1 MVVQGFKVQGFKVKI
16 ECRRTLN
23 FEPFEPLNEIPMYRV
38 GIDIGGTFTD
48 MLLVGDDGSAVI
60 AKTLTTPG
68 DPSLAVENALRPV
81 LENGSVDARQ
91 RGTLIHGTTLVTN
104 ALIERK
110 GALTALLTTAG
121 FRDAVEIG
129 REHRYELYDLN
140 LDLPKPLVPRHLRFD
155 VPERMAADG
164 SILQELDEAF
174 VRKLVGE
181 LRDKGIKAIG
191 VCYLNSF
198 RNPAHEK
205 RTAEIIAEVAPQ
217 IRVSLSSEVV
227 AEIREFQR
235 TSTTLANVYV
245 QERVS
250 DYLAQ
255 LQARLDEIGFRG
267 SFFVMLSS
275 GGIATR
281 ETASRFPV
289 RLLESGP
296 AAGAIAAAEAGMGSG
311 HRDLLSFDMG
321 GTTAKLCVIEDGQPL
336 KTHEFEVDRVYRFRK
351 GSGLP
356 VRIPVIDMIEIGAGG
371 GSIARVDSLG
381 LLKVGPDSSGADP
394 GPVCYG
400 QGGTQPT
407 VTDADLVL
415 GYLDA
420 NYFLGGKM
428 KLDLDGT
435 KKALERLGKPL
446 KMTAEQ
452 VAWGIHQIVNENMAN
467 AARAHLGER
476 GKDPRRMPM
485 YAFGGAGPV
494 HGYRVAEILRL
505 PALISPFGAGVGST
519 FGLLAAPLAFDF
531 VRSAYSRMDRLDWNL
546 ANRLLDEMAQEGR
559 KVLESSGLRAHDIV
573 YQRTADLRYI
583 GQGHEV
589 SVALP
594 DGVLSVD
601 DLPRIAA
608 EFERTYES
616 LYGRKG
622 PDVPLEVINWRVVAS
637 GPRPDMN
644 LKLPRN
650 STHGGDARKGS
661 RLAFFP
667 ETNGYVETSIYDRY
681 TLEPGMRFNGPAIVE
696 ERESTLIVG
705 VGGQARVDE
714 RLNVVVELGDG
725 K

>member
-1 MVVQGFKVQGFKVKI
+1 
-16 ECRRTLN
+16 
-23 FEPFEPLNEIPMYRV
+23 MYRV

-48 MLLVGDDGSAVI
+48 MLLVGDDGRAII

-81 LENGSVDARQ
+81 LENGSVNARE

-110 GALTALLTTAG
+110 GALTALLTTSG

-155 VPERMAADG
+155 VPERVAADG
-164 SILQELDEAF
+164 SVLAALDEAF

-181 LRDKGIKAIG
+181 LRDKGVRAIG

-198 RNPAHEK
+198 RNPAHEN
-205 RTAEIIAEVAPQ
+205 RTAQIIAEIAPH

-227 AEIREFQR
+227 AEIREYQR

-245 QERVS
+245 QERVA

-255 LQARLDEIGFRG
+255 LQARLDKIGFRG

-281 ETASRFPV
+281 ETSSRFPV

-296 AAGAIAAAEAGMGSG
+296 AAGAIAAAEAGLRSG

-321 GTTAKLCVIEDGQPL
+321 GTTAKLCVIEDGEPL

-428 KLDLDGT
+428 KLDLTGT
-435 KKALERLGKPL
+435 KKSLERLGKPL

-505 PALISPFGAGVGST
+505 PALIAPFGAGVGST
-519 FGLLAAPLAFDF
+519 FGLLSAPLAFDF
-531 VRSAYSRMDRLDWNL
+531 VRSAYSRMDQLDWQW
-546 ANRLLDEMAQEGR
+546 ANRLLDEMAREGR
-559 KVLESSGLRAHDIV
+559 KVLESSGLNAAEIR

-589 SVALP
+589 SVVLP
-594 DGVLSVD
+594 DGVLDVD
-601 DLPRIAA
+601 DLGRIGA

-622 PDVPLEVINWRVVAS
+622 PEVPLEVINWRVVAS

-644 LKLPRN
+644 LQLPRG
-650 STHGGDARKGS
+650 SSKGGDARKGS

-667 ETNGYVETSIYDRY
+667 ESNGYVETAIYDRY
-681 TLEPGMRFNGPAIVE
+681 ALEPGMRFTGPAIVE
-696 ERESTLIVG
+696 ERESTLIIG
-705 VGGQARVDE
+705 ARGRARVDDN
-714 RLNVVVELGDG
+714 LNVVVELSEGDNG

>member
-1 MVVQGFKVQGFKVKI
+1 
-16 ECRRTLN
+16 
-23 FEPFEPLNEIPMYRV
+23 MYRV

-48 MLLVGDDGSAVI
+48 MLLVGEDGTAVVG
-60 AKTLTTPG
+60 KTLTTA
-68 DPSLAVENALRPV
+68 DPSLAVENALGPA
-81 LENGSVDARQ
+81 LENGAVKTSE

-110 GALTALLTTAG
+110 GALTALLTTVG

-140 LDLPKPLVPRHLRFD
+140 LELPKPLVPRHLRFD
-155 VPERMAADG
+155 VPERVAADG
-164 SILQELDEAF
+164 SVLQTLDEDF
-174 VRKLVGE
+174 VRRLVTE
-181 LRDKGIKAIG
+181 LRDKGIKAVG

-198 RNPAHEK
+198 RNPSHER
-205 RTAEIIAEVAPQ
+205 RTAEIITEVAPE

-235 TSTTLANVYV
+235 TSTTLVNVYV
-245 QERVS
+245 QRRVS
-250 DYLAQ
+250 DYLAH
-255 LQARLDEIGFRG
+255 LQARLDKIGFAG

-296 AAGAIAAAEAGMGSG
+296 AAGALAAAQAGILAG

-381 LLKVGPDSSGADP
+381 LLKVGPESSGAVP
-394 GPVCYG
+394 GPVCYR
-400 QGGTQPT
+400 QGGTEPT

-415 GYLDA
+415 GYLDPH
-420 NYFLGGKM
+420 YFLGGKM
-428 KLDLDGT
+428 KLDLDGAR
-435 KKALERLGKPL
+435 KALRGLGAKL
-446 KMTAEQ
+446 NMTAEQ
-452 VAWGIHQIVNENMAN
+452 VAWGIYQIVNENMAN

-476 GKDPRRMPM
+476 GKDPRRLPI

-505 PALISPFGAGVGST
+505 PTLISPFGAGVGST

-531 VRSAYSRMDRLDWNL
+531 VRSAYSRLDQTDWRF
-546 ANRLLDEMAQEGR
+546 ANGLLDEMAGEGR
-559 KVLESSGLRAHDIV
+559 RILVSSGLAANAIS
-573 YQRTADLRYI
+573 YQRTADMRYV

-589 SVALP
+589 SVMLP
-594 DGVLSVD
+594 DGALG
-601 DLPRIAA
+601 LEHLTPIANA
-608 EFERTYES
+608 FEETYRA

-637 GPRPDMN
+637 GPRPAMN
-644 LKLPRN
+644 FKLSRDTAN
-650 STHGGDARKGS
+650 HTDTRKAS
-661 RLAFFP
+661 RSAYFP
-667 ETNGYVETSIYDRY
+667 EHGRYVDTAVYNRY
-681 TLEPGMRFNGPAIVE
+681 ALTPEMKFDGPAIVE

-705 VGGQARVDE
+705 VGGHARVDE
-714 RLNVVVELGDG
+714 RLNVIVEVAHGD
-725 K
+725 

>member
-1 MVVQGFKVQGFKVKI
+1 
-16 ECRRTLN
+16 
-23 FEPFEPLNEIPMYRV
+23 MYRV

-48 MLLVGDDGSAVI
+48 MLLVGDDGTAVI

-81 LENGSVDARQ
+81 LDDGSVNKGE

-110 GALTALLTTAG
+110 GALTALLTTSG
-121 FRDAVEIG
+121 FRDAVEIA

-164 SILQELDEAF
+164 SVLENLDEVF
-174 VRKLVGE
+174 LRRLVGE

-205 RTAEIIAEVAPQ
+205 RTAEIIAEMAPK

-227 AEIREFQR
+227 AEIREYQR

-255 LQARLDEIGFRG
+255 LQGRLDAIGFNG

-281 ETASRFPV
+281 DTASRFPV

-296 AAGAIAAAEAGMGSG
+296 AAGALAAAEAGLRSG

-321 GTTAKLCVIEDGQPL
+321 GTTAKLCVIDDGQPL

-407 VTDADLVL
+407 VTDADLML

-428 KLDLDGT
+428 KLDLTGT
-435 KKALERLGKPL
+435 KKALERLGTPL
-446 KMTAEQ
+446 KMSAEQ

-519 FGLLAAPLAFDF
+519 FGLLSAPLAFDF
-531 VRSAYSRMDRLDWNL
+531 VRSAYSRMDQLDWSL
-546 ANRLLDEMAQEGR
+546 ANRLLDEMAQEGS
-559 KVLESSGLRAHDIV
+559 KVLQSSGLAESEIG
-573 YQRTADLRYI
+573 YQRTADLRFI

-594 DGVLSVD
+594 DGVLTSA

-622 PDVPLEVINWRVVAS
+622 PDVALEVINWRVVAS

-644 LKLPRN
+644 LKLPRGA
-650 STHGGDARKGS
+650 TQGGAARKGV

-667 ETNGYVETSIYDRY
+667 ETNGYVETAIYDRY
-681 TLEPGMRFNGPAIVE
+681 ALEPGMAFAGPAIVE
-696 ERESTLIVG
+696 ERESTLIIG
-705 VGGQARVDE
+705 AHGKARVDE
-714 RLNVVVELGDG
+714 RLNVVVELTDG

>member
-1 MVVQGFKVQGFKVKI
+1 
-16 ECRRTLN
+16 
-23 FEPFEPLNEIPMYRV
+23 MYRV

-48 MLLVGDDGSAVI
+48 MLLVGEDGGAVI
-60 AKTLTTPG
+60 GKTLTTPG
-68 DPSLAVENALRPV
+68 DPSLAVENALRPA
-81 LENGSVDARQ
+81 LDNGAVKAGE

-121 FRDAVEIG
+121 FRDAIEIA

-155 VPERMAADG
+155 VPERIAADG
-164 SILQELDEAF
+164 SVLQALDESF
-174 VRKLVGE
+174 IRRLVGE

-191 VCYLNSF
+191 ICYLNSF
-198 RNPAHEK
+198 RNPSHEK
-205 RTAEIIAEVAPQ
+205 RTAEIIAEVAPEM
-217 IRVSLSSEVV
+217 RVSLSSEVV

-235 TSTTLANVYV
+235 TSTTLVNVYV

-250 DYLAQ
+250 NYLAQ
-255 LQARLDEIGFRG
+255 LQSRLDQIGFNG

-275 GGIATR
+275 GGIATS
-281 ETASRFPV
+281 ETSSRFPV

-296 AAGAIAAAEAGMGSG
+296 AAGALAAAQAGILAG

-356 VRIPVIDMIEIGAGG
+356 VRIPVIDMIELGAGG
-371 GSIARVDSLG
+371 GSLARVDLLG
-381 LLKVGPDSSGADP
+381 LLKVGPESSGAVP
-394 GPVCYG
+394 GPVCYR
-400 QGGTQPT
+400 QGGTDPT

-415 GYLDA
+415 GYLDP

-428 KLDLDGT
+428 QLDLAGARD
-435 KKALERLGKPL
+435 ALGRLGANL
-446 KMTAEQ
+446 NMTAEQ
-452 VAWGIHQIVNENMAN
+452 AGWGIHQIVNENMAN

-476 GKDPRRMPM
+476 GKDPRRMPV

-505 PALISPFGAGVGST
+505 PAVISPFGAGVGST

-531 VRSAYSRMDRLDWNL
+531 VRSAYSRLDQLDWQF
-546 ANRLLDEMAQEGR
+546 ANGLLDEMAEEGR
-559 KVLESSGLRAHDIV
+559 RILVNSGLAANAIT
-573 YQRTADLRYI
+573 YQRTADMRYV

-589 SVALP
+589 SVTLP
-594 DGVLSVD
+594 DGALRPEH
-601 DLPRIAA
+601 LAPIATA
-608 EFERTYES
+608 FEETYRA

-622 PDVPLEVINWRVVAS
+622 PDVALEVINWRVVAS
-637 GPRPDMN
+637 GPRPEMN
-644 LKLPRN
+644 FRLSRETPHH
-650 STHGGDARKGS
+650 TETRKGS
-661 RLAFFP
+661 RLAYFP
-667 ETNGYVETSIYDRY
+667 EHGRYVDTVVYNRY
-681 TLEPGMRFNGPAIVE
+681 ALTPGMTFDGPAIVE
-696 ERESTLIVG
+696 ERESTLIIG
-705 VGGQARVDE
+705 VGGRARVDE
-714 RLNVVVELGDG
+714 RLNVIVELTHGN
-725 K
+725 

>member
-1 MVVQGFKVQGFKVKI
+1 
-16 ECRRTLN
+16 
-23 FEPFEPLNEIPMYRV
+23 MYRV

-48 MLLVGDDGSAVI
+48 MLLVGEDGTAVI
-60 AKTLTTPG
+60 GKTLTTPG
-68 DPSLAVENALRPV
+68 DPSLAVENALKPV
-81 LENGSVDARQ
+81 LQNGTVNSQ
-91 RGTLIHGTTLVTN
+91 ERGTLIHGTTLVTN

-110 GALTALLTTAG
+110 GAPTALLTTSG

-140 LDLPKPLVPRHLRFD
+140 LELPKPLVPRHLRFD
-155 VPERMAADG
+155 VPERIAADG
-164 SILQELDEAF
+164 SVLEPLDEDF
-174 VRKLVGE
+174 VRRLVTE
-181 LRDKGIKAIG
+181 LRDNGIKAIAIS
-191 VCYLNSF
+191 YLNSY
-198 RNPAHEK
+198 RNPAHER
-205 RTAEIIAEVAPQ
+205 RTGEIVAEVAPL

-227 AEIREFQR
+227 AEIRELQR

-255 LQARLDEIGFRG
+255 LEARLETIGFIG

-281 ETASRFPV
+281 DTASRFPV

-296 AAGAIAAAEAGMGSG
+296 AAGALAAAQAGMVSG

-321 GTTAKLCVIEDGQPL
+321 GTTAKLCVIDDGRPL

-371 GSIARVDSLG
+371 GSMARIDSLG
-381 LLKVGPDSSGADP
+381 LLKVGPESSGADP

-400 QGGTQPT
+400 QGGTEPT
-407 VTDADLVL
+407 VTDADLIL
-415 GYLDA
+415 GYLDPR
-420 NYFLGGKM
+420 YFLGGKM
-428 KLDLDGT
+428 PLDVEAARI
-435 KKALERLGKPL
+435 ALGRLGQRL
-446 KMTAEQ
+446 GMTVEQ

-476 GKDPRRMPM
+476 GKDPRRLPM

-494 HGYRVAEILRL
+494 HGYGVAEILRL
-505 PALISPFGAGVGST
+505 PALISPIGAGVGST

-531 VRSAYSRMDRLDWNL
+531 VRSAYSRLDELDWQF
-546 ANRLLDEMAQEGR
+546 ANGLLNEMAAEGR
-559 KVLESSGLRAHDIV
+559 KVLESSGLPGEEIS
-573 YQRTADLRYI
+573 YQRTADMRYV

-589 SVALP
+589 SVSLP
-594 DGVLSVD
+594 DGTLESKH
-601 DLPRIAA
+601 LETIIGT
-608 EFERTYES
+608 FEKTYQA

-622 PDVPLEVINWRVVAS
+622 PDVPLEIINWRVVAR
-637 GPRPDMN
+637 GPEPQLNMQLQRES
-644 LKLPRN
+644 LKR
-650 STHGGDARKGS
+650 GDAIKGS
-661 RLAFFP
+661 RSAYFSARGGYG
-667 ETNGYVETSIYDRY
+667 ETPVYDRY
-681 TLEPGMRFNGPAIVE
+681 ALKPGMSFGGPAIVE
-696 ERESTLIVG
+696 ERESTLIIG
-705 VGGQARVDE
+705 ARGRARVDD
-714 RLNVVVELGDG
+714 RLHIVVDLTDE

>member
-1 MVVQGFKVQGFKVKI
+1 
-16 ECRRTLN
+16 
-23 FEPFEPLNEIPMYRV
+23 MYRV

-48 MLLVGDDGSAVI
+48 MLLVSEDGAAVI
-60 AKTLTTPG
+60 GKTLTTPA
-68 DPSLAVENALRPV
+68 DPSLAVENALKPA
-81 LENGSVDARQ
+81 LQDGSVNPQQ

-110 GALTALLTTAG
+110 GAPTALLTTLG

-140 LDLPKPLVPRHLRFD
+140 LELPKPLVPRHLRFD
-155 VPERMAADG
+155 VPERIAADG
-164 SILQELDEAF
+164 SVLQPLNEDF
-174 VRKLVGE
+174 VRRLVAE

-191 VCYLNSF
+191 ISYLNSY
-198 RNPAHEK
+198 RNPAHER
-205 RTAEIIAEVAPQ
+205 RTGEIVAELAPL

-227 AEIREFQR
+227 SEIREFQR

-255 LQARLDEIGFRG
+255 LEARLKAIGFNG

-281 ETASRFPV
+281 HTASRFPV

-296 AAGAIAAAEAGMGSG
+296 AAGALAAAQAGMLSG

-321 GTTAKLCVIEDGQPL
+321 GTTAKLCVIEDGRPL

-371 GSIARVDSLG
+371 GSMARIDSLG
-381 LLKVGPDSSGADP
+381 LLKVGPESSGADP

-400 QGGTQPT
+400 QGGTEPT
-407 VTDADLVL
+407 VTDADLIL

-420 NYFLGGKM
+420 RYFLGGKM
-428 KLDLDGT
+428 QLDVDAARN
-435 KKALERLGKPL
+435 ALGRFGRRLG
-446 KMTAEQ
+446 MTVEQ

-476 GKDPRRMPM
+476 GKDPRRLPM

-494 HGYRVAEILRL
+494 HGYGVAEILRL
-505 PALISPFGAGVGST
+505 PALISPVGAGVGST

-531 VRSAYSRMDRLDWNL
+531 VRSAYSRLDELDWQF
-546 ANRLLDEMAQEGR
+546 ANTLLNEMAAEGR
-559 KVLESSGLRAHDIV
+559 QVLESSGLSEEDIS
-573 YQRTADLRYI
+573 YQRTADMRYV

-589 SVALP
+589 SVSLP
-594 DGVLSVD
+594 DGTLGVAHLD
-601 DLPRIAA
+601 TIAGT
-608 EFERTYES
+608 FENTYEA

-622 PDVPLEVINWRVVAS
+622 PDVPLEIINWRVVAR
-637 GPRPDMN
+637 GPQPQ
-644 LKLPRN
+644 LEIKLQRETVT
-650 STHGGDARKGS
+650 SGDAIKGS
-661 RLAFFP
+661 RSAYFSARGGYG
-667 ETNGYVETSIYDRY
+667 ETPVYDRY
-681 TLEPGMRFNGPAIVE
+681 ALESGMTFAGPAIVE
-696 ERESTLIVG
+696 ERESTLIIG
-705 VGGQARVDE
+705 ARGRARVDE
-714 RLNVVVELGDG
+714 RLQIVVDLIDA

>member
-1 MVVQGFKVQGFKVKI
+1 
-16 ECRRTLN
+16 
-23 FEPFEPLNEIPMYRV
+23 MYRV

-48 MLLVGDDGSAVI
+48 MLLIGDDGTAVI
-60 AKTLTTPG
+60 GKTLTTPG
-68 DPSLAVENALRPV
+68 DPSLAVENALKPV
-81 LENGSVDARQ
+81 LDDGRVKKSE

-110 GALTALLTTAG
+110 GAPTALLTTAG

-155 VPERMAADG
+155 VPERVAADG
-164 SILQELDEAF
+164 SVLEPLDEAF
-174 VRKLVGE
+174 VRKLVAE
-181 LRDKGIKAIG
+181 LHDKGIKAIG

-205 RTAEIIAEVAPQ
+205 RTAEIIAEVAPKV
-217 IRVSLSSEVV
+217 RVSLSSEVV

-255 LQARLDEIGFRG
+255 LQQRLDTLGFNG

-281 ETASRFPV
+281 DTSSRFPV

-296 AAGAIAAAEAGMGSG
+296 AAGAIAAAQAGLASG
-311 HRDLLSFDMG
+311 HGDLLSFDMG

-394 GPVCYG
+394 GPVCYRR
-400 QGGTQPT
+400 GGTEPT

-420 NYFLGGKM
+420 KFFLGGKM
-428 KLDLDGT
+428 QLDLDSARA
-435 KKALERLGKPL
+435 ALARVGERVH
-446 KMTAEQ
+446 MNAEQ

-531 VRSAYSRMDRLDWNL
+531 VRSAYSRMDQLDWAL
-546 ANRLLDEMAQEGR
+546 ANRLLDEMSEEGR
-559 KVLESSGLRAHDIV
+559 KVLESSGLSAREIS
-573 YQRTADLRYI
+573 YSRTADMRYI

-589 SVALP
+589 SVPLPGGALGP
-594 DGVLSVD
+594 ESLAPIQSV
-601 DLPRIAA
+601 
-608 EFERTYES
+608 FEDVYRG

-637 GPRPDMN
+637 GPRPEMN
-644 LKLPRN
+644 LRLAREN
-650 STHGGDARKGS
+650 SRKADARKGS
-661 RLAFFP
+661 RRAYFP
-667 ETNGYVETSIYDRY
+667 ERGGYIETAVYDRY
-681 TLEPGMRFNGPAIVE
+681 ALPPGAEFNGPAIVE
-696 ERESTLIVG
+696 ERESTLIMG
-705 VGGQARVDE
+705 ARGHARVDE
-714 RLNVVVELGDG
+714 KLNIFVEFNHE

>member
-1 MVVQGFKVQGFKVKI
+1 
-16 ECRRTLN
+16 
-23 FEPFEPLNEIPMYRV
+23 MYKV

-48 MLLVGDDGSAVI
+48 MLLVGEDGSAVI
-60 AKTLTTPG
+60 GKTLTTPS
-68 DPSLAVENALRPV
+68 DPSLAVENALRPA
-81 LENGSVDARQ
+81 LENGSVKAGE

-110 GALTALLTTAG
+110 GAPTALLTTAG

-155 VPERMAADG
+155 VPERMDADG
-164 SILQELDEAF
+164 GVLEALDEAF
-174 VRKLVGE
+174 VGKLVGE

-205 RTAEIIAEVAPQ
+205 RTAEIIAEVAPE

-255 LQARLDEIGFRG
+255 LQARLDQIGFRG

-296 AAGAIAAAEAGMGSG
+296 AAGAIAAAEAGMRSG
-311 HRDLLSFDMG
+311 HGDLLSFDMG
-321 GTTAKLCVIEDGQPL
+321 GTTAKLCVIDDGQPL

-356 VRIPVIDMIEIGAGG
+356 MRIPVIDMIELGAGG

-407 VTDADLVL
+407 VTDADLAL

-435 KKALERLGKPL
+435 QKALERLGKPL
-446 KMTAEQ
+446 NMTAEQ

-476 GKDPRRMPM
+476 GKDPRRLPM

-531 VRSAYSRMDRLDWNL
+531 VRSAYSRLDQLDWQF
-546 ANRLLDEMAQEGR
+546 ANGLLDDMAEEGR
-559 KVLESSGLRAHDIV
+559 KVLQSSGLSSNEITYQHSADI
-573 YQRTADLRYI
+573 RYV

-594 DGVLSVD
+594 GGVLNAN
-601 DLPRIAA
+601 DLAAIVA
-608 EFERTYES
+608 EFERTYEA

-622 PDVPLEVINWRVVAS
+622 PDVALEVINWRVVAS

-644 LKLPRN
+644 LKLPHDSSKR
-650 STHGGDARKGS
+650 GDARKGS

-667 ETNGYVETSIYDRY
+667 EKNGFVETAIYDRY
-681 TLEPGMRFNGPAIVE
+681 ALQPGMNFNGPAIVE

-705 VGGQARVDE
+705 VRGRARVDE
-714 RLNVVVELGDG
+714 RLNVVVELSELHDE

>member
-1 MVVQGFKVQGFKVKI
+1 
-16 ECRRTLN
+16 
-23 FEPFEPLNEIPMYRV
+23 MYRV

-48 MLLVGDDGSAVI
+48 MLWVGEDGVAVI
-60 AKTLTTPG
+60 GKTLTTPG
-68 DPSLAVENALRPV
+68 DPSLAVENALRTV
-81 LENGSVDARQ
+81 LQASSAKSE

-110 GALTALLTTAG
+110 GAPTALLTTVG

-155 VPERMAADG
+155 VPERIAADG
-164 SILQELDEAF
+164 ALIQALDEKF
-174 VRKLVGE
+174 LRRLVSE
-181 LRDKGIKAIG
+181 LSAKGIKAIA
-191 VCYLNSF
+191 VSYLNSF
-198 RNPAHEK
+198 RNPVHER
-205 RTAEIIAEVAPQ
+205 RTAEIIGEVAPH

-235 TSTTLANVYV
+235 TSTTVANVYV
-245 QERVS
+245 QERVAN
-250 DYLAQ
+250 YLAQ
-255 LQARLDEIGFRG
+255 LQARLDQIGFVG
-267 SFFVMLSS
+267 NFFIMLSS

-281 ETASRFPV
+281 DTASRFPV

-296 AAGAIAAAEAGMGSG
+296 AAGALAAAQAGLLSG

-321 GTTAKLCVIEDGQPL
+321 GTTAKLCVIEDGQPA

-371 GSIARVDSLG
+371 GSIARIDSLG

-400 QGGTQPT
+400 LGGTEPT

-420 NYFLGGKM
+420 DYFLGGKM
-428 KLDLDGT
+428 QLDVEGARTALARLGT
-435 KKALERLGKPL
+435 KLG
-446 KMTAEQ
+446 MSVEQ
-452 VAWGIHQIVNENMAN
+452 AAWGIHQIVNENMAN

-505 PALISPFGAGVGST
+505 PAMISPFGAGVGST
-519 FGLLAAPLAFDF
+519 FGLLSAPLAFDF
-531 VRSAYSRMDRLDWNL
+531 VRSAYSRLDQLDWGF
-546 ANRLLDEMAQEGR
+546 ANRLLDEMAEEGR
-559 KVLESSGLRAHDIV
+559 GVLERSGLSAEQISYKRS
-573 YQRTADLRYI
+573 ADMRYV

-589 SVALP
+589 AVMLP
-594 DGVLSVD
+594 DGVLS
-601 DLPRIAA
+601 A
-608 EFERTYES
+608 EHLSRVSKLFNDAYRA
-616 LYGRKG
+616 LYGREG

-637 GPRPDMN
+637 GPRPELN
-644 LKLPRN
+644 LKLPTNRRREGN
-650 STHGGDARKGS
+650 ARRGF
-661 RLAFFP
+661 RRAYFP
-667 ETNGYVETSIYDRY
+667 EPGEYIETAVYDRY
-681 TLEPGMRFNGPAIVE
+681 ALDVGMEFIGPGIVE

-705 VGGQARVDE
+705 ARGKARVDE
-714 RLNVVVELGDG
+714 RLNIVVELNHE
-725 K
+725 

>member
-1 MVVQGFKVQGFKVKI
+1 M
-16 ECRRTLN
+16 
-23 FEPFEPLNEIPMYRV
+23 MYRV

-48 MLLVGDDGSAVI
+48 MLLVGEDGAAVI
-60 AKTLTTPG
+60 GKTLTTPG
-68 DPSLAVENALRPV
+68 DPSLAVESALRPA
-81 LENGSVDARQ
+81 LDNGAVKAGDH
-91 RGTLIHGTTLVTN
+91 GTLIHGTTLVTN

-110 GALTALLTTAG
+110 GAPTALLTTAG

-140 LDLPKPLVPRHLRFD
+140 LELPKPLVPRHLRFD
-155 VPERMAADG
+155 VTERVAADG
-164 SILQELDEAF
+164 SILTPLDEAF
-174 VRKLVGE
+174 VRRLVAE
-181 LRDKGIKAIG
+181 LRDKGIEAIG
-191 VCYLNSF
+191 VSYLNSF

-217 IRVSLSSEVV
+217 IRVSISSEVV

-245 QERVS
+245 QRRVA
-250 DYLAQ
+250 DYLCQ
-255 LQARLDEIGFRG
+255 LQERLDKIGFVG

-281 ETASRFPV
+281 DTASRFPV

-296 AAGAIAAAEAGMGSG
+296 AAGALAAAQAGLLAG

-321 GTTAKLCVIEDGQPL
+321 GTTAKLCVIEDGRPA

-356 VRIPVIDMIEIGAGG
+356 VRVPVIDMIEIGAGG
-371 GSIARVDSLG
+371 GSIAHIDSLG
-381 LLKVGPDSSGADP
+381 LLKVGPQSSGADP

-400 QGGTQPT
+400 LGGSEPT

-415 GYLDA
+415 GYLDP

-428 KLDLDGT
+428 RLDRDGARKALARLGAKLD
-435 KKALERLGKPL
+435 
-446 KMTAEQ
+446 MSAEQ

-476 GKDPRRMPM
+476 GKDPRRMPL

-519 FGLLAAPLAFDF
+519 FGLLSAPLAFDF
-531 VRSAYSRMDRLDWNL
+531 VRSAYSRLDELDWQF
-546 ANRLLDEMAQEGR
+546 ANRLLEEMADEGR
-559 KVLESSGLRAHDIV
+559 GVLERSGLSANAIT
-573 YQRTADLRYI
+573 YARTADMRYI

-589 SVALP
+589 SVRLP
-594 DGVLSVD
+594 GGQLTAAH
-601 DLPRIAA
+601 LPEMVSA
-608 EFERTYES
+608 FEETYTK

-622 PDVPLEVINWRVVAS
+622 PEVPLEIINWRVVAS
-637 GPRPDMN
+637 GPAPEMN
-644 LKLPRN
+644 IQLPRA
-650 STHGGDARKGS
+650 TTARAEARKGS
-661 RLAFFP
+661 RPAYFP
-667 ETNGYVETSIYDRY
+667 EHGRYIETPVYDRY
-681 TLEPGMRFNGPAIVE
+681 ALKPGMKFSGPAIVE
-696 ERESTLIVG
+696 ERESTLIIG
-705 VGGQARVDE
+705 ARGRACVDE
-714 RLNVVVELGDG
+714 RLNVVVELDHG

>member
-1 MVVQGFKVQGFKVKI
+1 
-16 ECRRTLN
+16 
-23 FEPFEPLNEIPMYRV
+23 MYRV

-48 MLLVGDDGSAVI
+48 LLLVGADGRVVI

-68 DPSLAVENALRPV
+68 DPSLAVEHALGPV
-81 LENGSVDARQ
+81 LENGTVASGEH
-91 RGTLIHGTTLVTN
+91 GTLLHGTTLVTN

-110 GALTALLTTAG
+110 GAPTALLTTAG

-140 LDLPKPLVPRHLRFD
+140 LELPKPLVPRHLRFD
-155 VPERMAADG
+155 VPERIAADG
-164 SILQELDEAF
+164 SVLRPLDQAF
-174 VRKLVGE
+174 VRRLVEE
-181 LRDKGIKAIG
+181 LRDKGIRAIA

-198 RNPAHEK
+198 RNPAHER
-205 RTAEIIAEVAPQ
+205 RTAEIIAEVAPL

-245 QERVS
+245 QERVA

-255 LQARLDEIGFRG
+255 LQQRLDRIGFFG

-275 GGIATR
+275 GGIATL
-281 ETASRFPV
+281 ETAARFPV

-296 AAGAIAAAEAGMGSG
+296 AAGALAAAEAGILSG
-311 HRDLLSFDMG
+311 RRDLLSFDMG

-336 KTHEFEVDRVYRFRK
+336 KTHDFEVDRIYRFRK

-371 GSIARVDSLG
+371 GSIARVDALG
-381 LLKVGPDSSGADP
+381 LLKVGPESSGADP
-394 GPVCYG
+394 GPVCYAR
-400 QGGTQPT
+400 GGAEPT

-415 GYLDA
+415 GYLDPK
-420 NYFLGGKM
+420 YFLGGKM
-428 KLDLDGT
+428 QLDINGARQ
-435 KKALERLGKPL
+435 ALSRVAEPLG
-446 KMTAEQ
+446 MTVEQ
-452 VAWGIHQIVNENMAN
+452 AAWGVHQIVNENMAN

-531 VRSAYSRMDRLDWNL
+531 VRSAYSLLDQQDWRL
-546 ANRLLDEMAQEGR
+546 ANKLLDEMAEEGR
-559 KVLESSGLRAHDIV
+559 KILTGSGLSAREIS
-573 YQRTADLRYI
+573 YQRTADMRYV

-589 SVALP
+589 SVRLP
-594 DGVLSVD
+594 DG
-601 DLPRIAA
+601 DLA
-608 EFERTYES
+608 ERHKTEITAGFEEIYRE

-622 PDVPLEVINWRVVAS
+622 PDVPLEIINWRVVAS
-637 GPRPDMN
+637 GPRPESSF
-644 LKLPRN
+644 KLAGEASVRSNP
-650 STHGGDARKGS
+650 RKGT
-661 RLAFFP
+661 RRAYFP
-667 ETNGYVETSIYDRY
+667 ECGGFVDTAVYDRY
-681 TLEPGMRFNGPAIVE
+681 ALKPGMEFNGPAIVE
-696 ERESTLIVG
+696 ERESTLILG
-705 VGGQARVDE
+705 ARGRSRIDE
-714 RLNVVVELGDG
+714 RLNLIAEFSNEN
-725 K
+725 

>member
-1 MVVQGFKVQGFKVKI
+1 MLCG
-16 ECRRTLN
+16 RRWRTA
-23 FEPFEPLNEIPMYRV
+23 RC
-38 GIDIGGTFTD
+38 
-48 MLLVGDDGSAVI
+48 
-60 AKTLTTPG
+60 
-68 DPSLAVENALRPV
+68 NARP
-81 LENGSVDARQ
+81 

-164 SILQELDEAF
+164 AMFARRWTKSLSG
-174 VRKLVGE
+174 KLVGA

-255 LQARLDEIGFRG
+255 LQARLDKIGFRG

-281 ETASRFPV
+281 ETCVALSRAPARIRSCRRRASPR
-289 RLLESGP
+289 RKL
-296 AAGAIAAAEAGMGSG
+296 GMRSG

-321 GTTAKLCVIEDGQPL
+321 GTTAKLCVIDDGQPL

-428 KLDLDGT
+428 KLDFAGT
-435 KKALERLGKPL
+435 KTALERLGKPL

-531 VRSAYSRMDRLDWNL
+531 VRSAYSRMDQLDWSL
-546 ANRLLDEMAQEGR
+546 ANGLLDEMAQEGR
-559 KVLESSGLRAHDIV
+559 KVLQNSGLAGAAIR

-594 DGVLSVD
+594 DGVLSAD
-601 DLPRIAA
+601 DLPHIAA
-608 EFERTYES
+608 EFERTYAA

-637 GPRPDMN
+637 GPQPDMK

-650 STHGGDARKGS
+650 AQLRAVTRAK
-661 RLAFFP
+661 
-667 ETNGYVETSIYDRY
+667 
-681 TLEPGMRFNGPAIVE
+681 
-696 ERESTLIVG
+696 
-705 VGGQARVDE
+705 ARVW
-714 RLNVVVELGDG
+714 RFLPRRAVMSRPRFTIAMPWHRAC
-725 K
+725 

>member
-1 MVVQGFKVQGFKVKI
+1 
-16 ECRRTLN
+16 
-23 FEPFEPLNEIPMYRV
+23 MYRV

-48 MLLVGDDGSAVI
+48 LLLVTEDGSVVI
-60 AKTLTTPG
+60 GKTLTTPG
-68 DPSLAVENALRPV
+68 DPSLAVENALRPL
-81 LENGSVDARQ
+81 LENGTIKPGE
-91 RGTLIHGTTLVTN
+91 RGTLLHGTTLVTN

-110 GALTALLTTAG
+110 GAPTALLTTAG

-140 LDLPKPLVPRHLRFD
+140 LELPKPLVPRHLRFD
-155 VPERMAADG
+155 VPERIAADG
-164 SILQELDEAF
+164 SVLQPLDEAF
-174 VRKLVGE
+174 VYRLVTE
-181 LRDKGIKAIG
+181 LHDKGIKAIA
-191 VCYLNSF
+191 VSYLNSF
-198 RNPAHEK
+198 RNPAHER
-205 RTAEIIAEVAPQ
+205 RTAEIIAEVAPM

-245 QERVS
+245 QERVA

-255 LQARLDEIGFRG
+255 LQQRLDRIGFSG

-275 GGIATR
+275 GGIATP
-281 ETASRFPV
+281 ETAARFPV

-296 AAGAIAAAEAGMGSG
+296 AAGALAAAEAGILSG

-336 KTHEFEVDRVYRFRK
+336 KTHDFEVDRVYRFRK

-371 GSIARVDSLG
+371 GSIARVDCLG
-381 LLKVGPDSSGADP
+381 LLKVGPESSGADP
-394 GPVCYG
+394 GPVCYA
-400 QGGTQPT
+400 QGGVEPT

-415 GYLDA
+415 GYLDP

-428 KLDLDGT
+428 QLDT
-435 KKALERLGKPL
+435 NSARQALARLAQPL
-446 KMTAEQ
+446 GMTVEQ
-452 VAWGIHQIVNENMAN
+452 AAWGVHQIVNENMAN

-531 VRSAYSRMDRLDWNL
+531 VRSAYSRLDQQDWRF
-546 ANRLLDEMAQEGR
+546 ANKLLDEMAEEGR
-559 KVLESSGLRAHDIV
+559 KILAGSGLSAKEIT
-573 YQRTADLRYI
+573 YQRTADMRYV

-589 SVALP
+589 SVRLP
-594 DGVLSVD
+594 DGVLSE
-601 DLPRIAA
+601 RYTNEITA
-608 EFERTYES
+608 EFEETYRQ

-622 PDVPLEVINWRVVAS
+622 PDVPLEIINWRVVAR
-637 GPRPDMN
+637 GPRPEMS
-644 LKLPRN
+644 LKLSRDTAKEKEP
-650 STHGGDARKGS
+650 RKGS
-661 RLAFFP
+661 RPAYFP
-667 ETNGYVETSIYDRY
+667 ECGGFVETSVYDRY
-681 TLEPGMRFNGPAIVE
+681 ALKPGMEFEGPAIVE

-705 VGGQARVDE
+705 VSSRAYVDE
-714 RLNVVVELGDG
+714 RLNIIIEFNNET
-725 K
+725 

>member
-1 MVVQGFKVQGFKVKI
+1 
-16 ECRRTLN
+16 
-23 FEPFEPLNEIPMYRV
+23 MYRV

-48 MLLVGDDGSAVI
+48 LLLVGADGRVVI

-68 DPSLAVENALRPV
+68 DPSLAVEHALRPV
-81 LENGSVDARQ
+81 LENGTVASGEH
-91 RGTLIHGTTLVTN
+91 GTLLHGTTLVTN

-110 GALTALLTTAG
+110 GAPTALLTTAG

-140 LDLPKPLVPRHLRFD
+140 LELPKPLVPRHLRFD
-155 VPERMAADG
+155 VPERIAADG
-164 SILQELDEAF
+164 RMLRPLDEAF
-174 VRKLVGE
+174 VHRLVEE
-181 LRDKGIKAIG
+181 LRDKGIRAIA

-198 RNPAHEK
+198 RNPAHER
-205 RTAEIIAEVAPQ
+205 RTAEIITEVAPL

-245 QERVS
+245 QERVA

-255 LQARLDEIGFRG
+255 LQQRLDRIGFSG
-267 SFFVMLSS
+267 NFFVMLSS

-281 ETASRFPV
+281 ETAARFPV

-296 AAGAIAAAEAGMGSG
+296 AAGALAAAEAGILSG
-311 HRDLLSFDMG
+311 QRDLLSFDMG

-336 KTHEFEVDRVYRFRK
+336 KTHDFEVDRIYRFRK

-371 GSIARVDSLG
+371 GSVARVDSLG
-381 LLKVGPDSSGADP
+381 LLKVGPESAGADP
-394 GPVCYG
+394 GPVCYA
-400 QGGTQPT
+400 QGGVEPT

-415 GYLDA
+415 GYLDP
-420 NYFLGGKM
+420 NYFLGGRM
-428 KLDLDGT
+428 QLDMNGARQ
-435 KKALERLGKPL
+435 ALSRVAAPLG
-446 KMTAEQ
+446 MTIEQ
-452 VAWGIHQIVNENMAN
+452 AAWGVHQIVNENMAN

-531 VRSAYSRMDRLDWNL
+531 VRSAYSRLDQQDWWL
-546 ANRLLDEMAQEGR
+546 ANKLLDEMAEEGR
-559 KVLESSGLRAHDIV
+559 KILEGSGLSAREIS
-573 YQRTADLRYI
+573 YQRTADMRYV

-589 SVALP
+589 SVRLP
-594 DGVLSVD
+594 DGVL
-601 DLPRIAA
+601 A
-608 EFERTYES
+608 ERHTTEITAGFEETYRE

-622 PDVPLEVINWRVVAS
+622 PDVPLEIINWRMVAS
-637 GPRPDMN
+637 GPRPEMSF
-644 LKLPRN
+644 KLSSETSARSNP
-650 STHGGDARKGS
+650 RKGS
-661 RLAFFP
+661 RRAYFP
-667 ETNGYVETSIYDRY
+667 ECGGFVETTVYDRY
-681 TLEPGMRFNGPAIVE
+681 GFKPGMELGGPAIVE

-705 VGGQARVDE
+705 ARGRAHVDE
-714 RLNVVVELGDG
+714 SLNVILEFSNET
-725 K
+725 

>member
-1 MVVQGFKVQGFKVKI
+1 
-16 ECRRTLN
+16 
-23 FEPFEPLNEIPMYRV
+23 MYRV

-48 MLLVGDDGSAVI
+48 MLLVGDDGTAVI
-60 AKTLTTPG
+60 GKTLTTPQ
-68 DPSLAVENALRPV
+68 DPSLAVENALRPA
-81 LENGSVDARQ
+81 LANGVVKPGE

-140 LDLPKPLVPRHLRFD
+140 LELPKPLVPRHLRFD
-155 VPERMAADG
+155 VRERMAADG
-164 SILQELDEAF
+164 TVLEPLDEVF
-174 VRKLVGE
+174 VRRLVAE
-181 LRDKGIKAIG
+181 LRDRGISAIG
-191 VCYLNSF
+191 VSYLNSF
-198 RNPAHEK
+198 RNPAHEQ
-205 RTAEIIAEVAPQ
+205 RTAEIIAEIAPR
-217 IRVSLSSEVV
+217 IRVSLSSQVV

-245 QERVS
+245 QERVAG
-250 DYLAQ
+250 YLAQ
-255 LQARLDEIGFRG
+255 LQARLDQIGFSG

-281 ETASRFPV
+281 ETSARFPV

-296 AAGAIAAAEAGMGSG
+296 AAGALAAAAAGLGSG
-311 HRDLLSFDMG
+311 HTDLLSFDMG
-321 GTTAKLCVIEDGQPL
+321 GTTAKLCVIEGGEPL

-371 GSIARVDSLG
+371 GSIARVDSMG

-400 QGGTQPT
+400 QGGTCAT

-420 NYFLGGKM
+420 KYFLGGKM
-428 KLDLDGT
+428 RLDEDGARG
-435 KKALERLGKPL
+435 ALARLGQPL
-446 KMTAEQ
+446 KLSIEH

-494 HGYRVAEILRL
+494 HGFRVAEILKL

-531 VRSAYSRMDRLDWNL
+531 VRSAYSRCDEMDWDL
-546 ANRLLDEMAQEGR
+546 ANSLLDDMAEEGR
-559 KVLESSGLRAHDIV
+559 RVLESSGLNAKEIS
-573 YQRTADLRYI
+573 YQRTADMRYV

-589 SVALP
+589 SVRLP
-594 DGVLSVD
+594 DGRLGPQHLSE
-601 DLPRIAA
+601 IARA
-608 EFERTYES
+608 FEETYEN

-622 PDVPLEVINWRVVAS
+622 PDVPLEIINWRVIAS
-637 GPRPDMN
+637 GPRPAVK
-644 LKLPRN
+644 LKLPRHN
-650 STHGGDARKGS
+650 GRGDGARKGT
-661 RLAFFP
+661 RRAYFP
-667 ETNGYVETSIYDRY
+667 ERGGYVETPVWDRY
-681 TLEPGMRFNGPAIVE
+681 ALAPGVTFDGPAIVE
-696 ERESTLIVG
+696 EKESTLIVG
-705 VGGQARVDE
+705 AGGRATVDAS
-714 RLNVVVELGDG
+714 LNIVVELSGA

>member
-1 MVVQGFKVQGFKVKI
+1 
-16 ECRRTLN
+16 
-23 FEPFEPLNEIPMYRV
+23 MYRV

-48 MLLVGDDGSAVI
+48 MLLVGEDGAAVI
-60 AKTLTTPG
+60 GKTLTTPG
-68 DPSLAVENALRPV
+68 DPSLAVENALRPA
-81 LENGSVDARQ
+81 LANGSVKTGE

-110 GALTALLTTAG
+110 GAATALLTTAG

-155 VPERMAADG
+155 VPERMDADG
-164 SILQELDEAF
+164 GVLEPLDESYVSRLA
-174 VRKLVGE
+174 GE
-181 LRDKGIKAIG
+181 LRDKGITAIA

-198 RNPAHEK
+198 RNPVHER
-205 RTAEIIAEVAPQ
+205 RTAAIIADVAPK

-245 QERVS
+245 QQRVAE
-250 DYLAQ
+250 YLGQ
-255 LQARLDEIGFRG
+255 LQARLDRIGFNG

-275 GGIATR
+275 GGVATR
-281 ETASRFPV
+281 ETSAKFPV

-296 AAGAIAAAEAGMGSG
+296 AAGALAAAEAGMRCG

-371 GSIARVDSLG
+371 GSIARVDSMG
-381 LLKVGPDSSGADP
+381 LLRVGPDSAGAEP

-400 QGGTQPT
+400 HGGTEPT

-428 KLDLDGT
+428 KLDLEAT
-435 KKALERLGKPL
+435 RKALGRLGEKL
-446 KMTAEQ
+446 KMSAEEI
-452 VAWGIHQIVNENMAN
+452 AWGIHQIVNENMAN
-467 AARAHLGER
+467 AARAHLAER
-476 GKDPRRMPM
+476 GKDPRRMPL

-531 VRSAYSRMDRLDWNL
+531 VRSAYSRLDQLDWPF
-546 ANRLLDEMAQEGR
+546 ANGLLDEMADEGR
-559 KVLESSGLRAHDIV
+559 KILLASGVREHEIV
-573 YQRTADLRYI
+573 YRRSGEMRYV

-594 DGVLSVD
+594 NGTLSAR
-601 DLPRIAA
+601 DLAPIEL
-608 EFERTYES
+608 EFERTYET

-622 PDVPLEVINWRVVAS
+622 PEVPLEVINWRVVAS

-644 LKLPRN
+644 LKLPRDN
-650 STHGGDARKGS
+650 AERSSARMGL
-661 RLAFFP
+661 RPAYFP
-667 ETNGYVETSIYDRY
+667 EQDGYVDTVVYDRY
-681 TLEPGMRFNGPAIVE
+681 ALRPGMELVGPAIIE
-696 ERESTLIVG
+696 ERESTLIIG
-705 VGGQARVDE
+705 VGGRARVDE
-714 RLNVVVELGDG
+714 RLNVIVGLRESSDEN
-725 K
+725 